1 MVAIL
6 RNARTTHLPIC
17 DIHILIA
24 TSPQRQGGCA
34 SGTDWAMSPMD
45 KVHRNG
51 GRTLAA
57 NNDTFFTPCTAL
69 TVATFAGHT
78 EWP

>member
-1 MVAIL
+1 
-6 RNARTTHLPIC
+6 
-17 DIHILIA
+17 
-24 TSPQRQGGCA
+24 
-34 SGTDWAMSPMD
+34 MSPMD

>member
-24 TSPQRQGGCA
+24 TSPQRQGVARREQIGPCRPWIRFTA
-34 SGTDWAMSPMD
+34 AAAAHSLPTT
-45 KVHRNG
+45 
-51 GRTLAA
+51 TLSLRL
-57 NNDTFFTPCTAL
+57 AL
-69 TVATFAGHT
+69 H
-78 EWP
+78 

>member
-24 TSPQRQGGCA
+24 TSPHTTGVARRDQSGPCRSWIRFRA
-34 SGTDWAMSPMD
+34 SAAPHSLPTT
-45 KVHRNG
+45 
-51 GRTLAA
+51 TLSLRLAQQQ
-57 NNDTFFTPCTAL
+57 P
-69 TVATFAGHT
+69 
-78 EWP
+78 